1 MNFFALIAVFITLY
15 VVLIWIYFKYSK
27 KLNKNFLQRR
37 IKIEKPNEK
46 RKTHYISKPEQV
58 DILRYMHLLATS
70 LNEDGKNT
78 ENCVLLDYPLN
89 YPRIFNT
96 DPLRLTKLIDAMTQ
110 FFLVNNRKSAIVVK
124 FLLANYQQKYVKFSI
139 SVWSNK
145 NFLRQNA
152 GANIIASLNKKSR
165 TFLNK
170 AQEIAA
176 SNGSKIEFDSKK
188 GLKISTSVRLEISD
202 IKNNLVDQLT
212 VKNPSEFSI
221 LIADENPL
229 SFNILRNYLLYM
241 GFDVK
246 PTSSWSS
253 AKRHIEDMIFKPSL
267 IFISDKLSDEVNLAQ
282 VQDYLLEKDV
292 CVVIIQKNR
301 NENIGSDRVYIQR
314 LIQPYLPEMLVRVLN
329 NCDNYRK
336 SKKQTTAD

>member
-1 MNFFALIAVFITLY
+1 
-15 VVLIWIYFKYSK
+15 
-27 KLNKNFLQRR
+27 
-37 IKIEKPNEK
+37 
-46 RKTHYISKPEQV
+46 
-58 DILRYMHLLATS
+58 
-70 LNEDGKNT
+70 
-78 ENCVLLDYPLN
+78 
-89 YPRIFNT
+89 
-96 DPLRLTKLIDAMTQ
+96 
-110 FFLVNNRKSAIVVK
+110 
-124 FLLANYQQKYVKFSI
+124 
-139 SVWSNK
+139 
-145 NFLRQNA
+145 
-152 GANIIASLNKKSR
+152 
-165 TFLNK
+165 
-170 AQEIAA
+170 
-176 SNGSKIEFDSKK
+176 
-188 GLKISTSVRLEISD
+188 
-202 IKNNLVDQLT
+202 
-212 VKNPSEFSI
+212 
-221 LIADENPL
+221 
-229 SFNILRNYLLYM
+229 M